1 MISIPPPKDIG
12 WQAALKSKNQQF
24 VLYKKCISL
33 TKNRH
38 WIGWEDEKY
47 FQANGPWKQAGVV
60 IFTSDKVDFKSKL
73 VRRDKEGH
81 SILIKQIINKEEII
95 TVTLCEP
102 NTMITGEF
110 ITLL

>member
-1 MISIPPPKDIG
+1 
-12 WQAALKSKNQQF
+12 
-24 VLYKKCISL
+24 
-33 TKNRH
+33 
-38 WIGWEDEKY
+38 
-47 FQANGPWKQAGVV
+47 
-60 IFTSDKVDFKSKL
+60 VDFKSKL

-102 NTMITGEF
+102 NVGAPTFIKQIVLDLKAQKDSNTMITGEF